1 MTEKV
6 YSKYA
11 WVILVVLGLLELQF
25 GLTLILSGPA
35 AIDNA
40 NLEIQGL
47 AWKEISAASNET
59 ILIDYVARSWGM
71 AEALAAITMIVIA
84 ALPFRKVERW
94 SWYFSWIFPAFYLM
108 TVLRNLMVGATSVVM
123 IDSVG
128 AIIFSVALLLPY
140 RKFFPK
146 V

>member
-25 GLTLILSGPA
+25 GLTLIRSGPA

>member
-1 MTEKV
+1 MTEKA
-6 YSKYA
+6 YSRYA
-11 WVILVVLGLLELQF
+11 WVILVVMGLLELQF
-25 GLTLILSGPA
+25 ALTLILSGPA

-47 AWKEISAASNET
+47 PWKEISATSKEA
-59 ILIDYVARSWGM
+59 ILIEYVARSWGM
-71 AEALAAITMIVIA
+71 AEVLAAITMVVIA
-84 ALPFRKVERW
+84 AVPFRKVERW

-108 TVLRNLMVGATSVVM
+108 TVLRNLLVGATSVVL

-128 AIIFSVALLLPY
+128 AIIFSAALLLPY

>member
-1 MTEKV
+1 MTEKA

-11 WVILVVLGLLELQF
+11 WIILVVLGLLELQF
-25 GLTLILSGPA
+25 ALTLAISGPA

-40 NLEIQGL
+40 NLEIQGI
-47 AWKEISAASNET
+47 AWKEISVTSNEAS
-59 ILIDYVARSWGM
+59 LIDYVARSWGM

-84 ALPFRKVERW
+84 AVPFRKVERW

-108 TVLRNLMVGATSVVM
+108 TVFRNLAVGATSVVI

-128 AIIFSVALLLPY
+128 GIIFSIALLLPY

-146 V
+146 A